1 MITLILLA
9 VVAAGMWAARRG
21 GPAHAARAAGAASA
35 TPSAAT
41 AAPDGSFT
49 MLDGKHATL
58 TGLRGRPVLVWFVAA
73 GCASCAASIPVV
85 GQHLAAFTNART
97 RILVLGIYGAFGQ
110 GANGT
115 AQLASF
121 GKAAAGK
128 TFGSPAWTWGLASEQ
143 LTAAFDPSGTPDAYV
158 LLDAAG
164 HAVYRNSVPVSTM
177 SALLAHLRGNAR

>member
-1 MITLILLA
+1 MIAVVLLA
-9 VVAAGMWAARRG
+9 VVVAGVWVARRG
-21 GPAHAARAAGAASA
+21 GPAPAA
-35 TPSAAT
+35 PSAA
-41 AAPDGSFT
+41 AAPVPGGAFT

-85 GQHLAAFTNART
+85 GQHLAAFTSART

-177 SALLAHLRGNAR
+177 SALLAHVRGNGR